1 MESEI
6 YRKIL
11 LHNVKV
17 AETNDQPGA
26 ERQQRN
32 QKDEGNKEP
41 AKSVGEL
48 LNGRLSRDELNGHS
62 SCWIM

>member
-1 MESEI
+1 MASEI

-17 AETNDQPGA
+17 AETDDQPGG

-32 QKDEGNKEP
+32 QKDEGNKES

-62 SCWIM
+62 LCRIM